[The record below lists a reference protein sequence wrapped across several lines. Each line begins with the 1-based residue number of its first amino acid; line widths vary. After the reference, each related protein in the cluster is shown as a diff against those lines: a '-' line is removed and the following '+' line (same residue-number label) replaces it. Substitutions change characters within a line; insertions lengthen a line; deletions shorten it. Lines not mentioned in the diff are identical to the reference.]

1 MSHRAHSRVLSRW
14 GARAG
19 VLTTLALLAASAAAV
34 SPVPIGA
41 IAPAAAECFE
51 PQTLAGGARS
61 NGQVRVDPHT
71 ERLPEVPTVQAR
83 LAAGS
88 VRIPTYIHVISAQ
101 QLSAKRQ
108 AKRER
113 QATRQVKVLNRSYA
127 GRSAADAAQTAFR
140 FSLVQTQFVVNAD
153 WATMGYGSAAESE
166 AKAALRT
173 GGAGTLNIYAADIGN
188 DLLGWATFPQEFSA
202 SPSDDGVVLLTDSM
216 PGGRAAPYN
225 KGDTGTH
232 EVGHWLGLYH
242 TFQGGCSPQNDLV
255 DDTPA
260 EKTPGYGCP
269 EGRDTC
275 KAAGVDPIDNFMD
288 YSDDICMD
296 RFSTGQAARMASQWA
311 TFRSGG

>member
-1 MSHRAHSRVLSRW
+1 MSRW
-14 GARAG
+14 GARVG
-19 VLTTLALLAASAAAV
+19 VLTTLTLLAASGAAIS
-34 SPVPIGA
+34 SPTTGA
-41 IAPAAAECFE
+41 TPSASADCFE
-51 PQTLAGGARS
+51 PRAAAHGTRS
-61 NGQVRVDPHT
+61 NGAVRVDPHT
-71 ERLPEVPTVQAR
+71 ERLPDVPTVQAR

-88 VRIPTYIHVISAQ
+88 VRIPTYINVISAK
-101 QLSAKRQ
+101 QLSPKRQ

-113 QATRQVKVLNRSYA
+113 QATRQVRVLNKSYS
-127 GRSAADAAQTAFR
+127 GRSAADAAQSAFR
-140 FSLVQTQFVVNAD
+140 FSLVETRFVVNAA
-153 WATMGYGSAAESE
+153 WATMGNGSAAEAE

-188 DLLGWATFPQEFSA
+188 DLLGWATFPQQYA
-202 SPSDDGVVLLTDSM
+202 GDPSSDGVVLLTDSM

-242 TFQGGCSPQNDLV
+242 TFQGGCAPQNDLV

-269 EGRDTC
+269 AGRDTC
-275 KAAGVDPIDNFMD
+275 KAEGVDPIDNFMD

-296 RFSTGQAARMASQWA
+296 RFSPGQASRMASQWA

>member
-1 MSHRAHSRVLSRW
+1 VLQRVHVRPFSRW

-19 VLTTLALLAASAAAV
+19 VITTLALLAASSAAI
-34 SPVPIGA
+34 SPAITGA
-41 IAPAAAECFE
+41 TAPASADCFE
-51 PQTLAGGARS
+51 PSPLAGGARS

-71 ERLPEVPTVQAR
+71 ERLAEVPTVQAR

-88 VRIPTYIHVISAQ
+88 VRIPTYINVISAQ

-113 QATRQVKVLNRSYA
+113 QAARQVRVLNRSYG
-127 GRSAADAAQTAFR
+127 GRSAADAAQSAFR
-140 FSLVQTQFVVNAD
+140 FSLVETRFVVNAT
-153 WATMGYGSAAESE
+153 WATMGYGSAAEAE

-173 GGAGTLNIYAADIGN
+173 GGAGTLNIYAADIGEN
-188 DLLGWATFPQEFSA
+188 LLGWATFPQQYSG
-202 SPSDDGVVLLTDSM
+202 SPTDDGVVLLTDSM
-216 PGGRAAPYN
+216 PGGSAAPYN

-242 TFQGGCSPQNDLV
+242 TFQGGCAPQNDLV

-260 EKTPGYGCP
+260 EKSPGYGCP

-275 KAAGVDPIDNFMD
+275 KADGLDPIDNFMD

-296 RFSTGQAARMASQWA
+296 RFSAGQASRMASQWA